1 MSLPPKLLDGSQV
14 RARRVAL
21 GLTVPALA
29 SQLGISIDV
38 VRAIE
43 VGAIGRVGS
52 LPLDVLLRLT
62 ETLQL
67 GFAKL
72 FTTHARDPVAAP
84 GDDDRAIEAALLTY
98 GDTVTTDA
106 SPRRFAGH
114 MAGWNGPCTR
124 LTAGCR
130 RPARGSAAPAGTVTA
145 SNPTTEPYLSAHG
158 GFWTRPT
165 ISTLGSPRPRRP
177 GCIYSRSTSPYPAR
191 DGNSTRACASSVS
204 SSSSTATSHRSG
216 SASTCATAFASTS
229 RRSGRFHRI
238 PRRAPSAEPGPQF

>member
-1 MSLPPKLLDGSQV
+1 MSLPQKLLDGSQV

-43 VGAIGRVGS
+43 AGAIGRVGS

-67 GFAKL
+67 RFAEL
-72 FTTHARDPVAAP
+72 FTTHERDPVAAP

-106 SPRRFAGH
+106 LAEALCWPYGRLEQALHALDRRLQATGARLCR
-114 MAGWNGPCTR
+114 AGWHRYRIQPNHRALPQRTWRLLDEAHYQHVG
-124 LTAGCR
+124 LTA
-130 RPARGSAAPAGTVTA
+130 AEATWL
-145 SNPTTEPYLSAHG
+145 YLL
-158 GFWTRPT
+158 
-165 ISTLGSPRPRRP
+165 TLDLPVSGEGWELDKSLRHLRQQQLIDGDQPPFRLSVDVR
-177 GCIYSRSTSPYPAR
+177 YSLCL
-191 DGNSTRACASSVS
+191 D
-204 SSSSTATSHRSG
+204 
-216 SASTCATAFASTS
+216 
-229 RRSGRFHRI
+229 
-238 PRRAPSAEPGPQF
+238 E